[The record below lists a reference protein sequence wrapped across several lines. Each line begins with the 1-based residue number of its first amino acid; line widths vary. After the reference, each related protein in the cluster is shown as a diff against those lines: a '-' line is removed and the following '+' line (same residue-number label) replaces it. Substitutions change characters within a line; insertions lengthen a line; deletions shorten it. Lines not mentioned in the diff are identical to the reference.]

1 MQQRIGKKII
11 IYFLLFILIGSVNN
25 NALNDLNFKNN
36 LKINIYGLNENETSN
51 IAKELNK
58 LNLNN
63 IFFIEKNQISKI
75 INSNN
80 LIENFYIFKKYP
92 FTLDIRIDE
101 TTLLAKINNNGKIY
115 LVGSNGKLINDN
127 YAFSHLP
134 FIFGKPDI
142 KEFLKLKKKIDK
154 SKYSYEEIK
163 NLFYYPSKRWDL
175 ELKNDIIIKL
185 SKSNIL
191 KSINQ
196 SYDFLHDING
206 RDVKIIDTR
215 IKNQIIVK

>member
-1 MQQRIGKKII
+1 M
-11 IYFLLFILIGSVNN
+11 
-25 NALNDLNFKNN
+25 
-36 LKINIYGLNENETSN
+36 
-51 IAKELNK
+51 
-58 LNLNN
+58 
-63 IFFIEKNQISKI
+63 
-75 INSNN
+75 
-80 LIENFYIFKKYP
+80 
-92 FTLDIRIDE
+92 
-101 TTLLAKINNNGKIY
+101 
-115 LVGSNGKLINDN
+115 
-127 YAFSHLP
+127 P

-185 SKSNIL
+185 SNSNIL

>member
-1 MQQRIGKKII
+1 MQQRISKKII

-101 TTLLAKINNNGKIY
+101 TKLLAKINNNGKIY

-127 YAFSHLP
+127 YVFNHLP

-154 SKYSYEEIK
+154 SKFSYEEIK

-185 SKSNIL
+185 PNSNIL

-196 SYDFLHDING
+196 SYDFLNDING
-206 RDVKIIDTR
+206 IDVKIIDTR

>member
-51 IAKELNK
+51 IAKELNN

-92 FTLDIRIDE
+92 ATLNIQIDE
-101 TTLLAKINNNGKIY
+101 TKLLAKININGKIY
-115 LVGSNGKLINDN
+115 IIGSNGKFIKDN
-127 YAFSHLP
+127 SDYNHLP
-134 FIFGKPDI
+134 YIFGKPDI
-142 KEFLKLKKKIDK
+142 KDFLKLKKNIDK

-163 NLFYYPSKRWDL
+163 NLYFYPSKRWDL
-175 ELKNDIIIKL
+175 ELNNEIIKKL
-185 SKSNIL
+185 SNFNIL
-191 KSINQ
+191 ESINS
-196 SYDFLHDING
+196 SYDFLSHKNFS
-206 RDVKIIDTR
+206 DVKVIDVR
-215 IKNQIIVK
+215 VKNQIIVK